1 MLVCS
6 SGCVIDGRRA
16 RHEFLC
22 GHDMRSRD
30 RKNHQSRAVHLC
42 GGHATL
48 ADIGIIER
56 CGGVGKENNFVVA
69 KQGVARGGVTT
80 VFGGDDAVM
89 VRHGM
94 ADELIMDIQQA
105 QHAGFIAA
113 HVAAEADDVGEH
125 DRRQLADFMR
135 RFVCLRAHGGDYAAH
150 CTPLSNSTLEPVR
163 LRKNPHMQYER
174 DMPSHRQAANT
185 SPTAIKALEEV
196 RRIVRETVGSENA
209 DVHLFGSWARGE
221 ATRPSDIDIAIDPRE
236 TLPRGTLARLRERL
250 EESHVPY
257 RVDVVDLRR
266 TDSEFR
272 RRVLT
277 EGIPWND

>member
-1 MLVCS
+1 
-6 SGCVIDGRRA
+6 
-16 RHEFLC
+16 
-22 GHDMRSRD
+22 
-30 RKNHQSRAVHLC
+30 
-42 GGHATL
+42 
-48 ADIGIIER
+48 
-56 CGGVGKENNFVVA
+56 
-69 KQGVARGGVTT
+69 
-80 VFGGDDAVM
+80 
-89 VRHGM
+89 
-94 ADELIMDIQQA
+94 
-105 QHAGFIAA
+105 
-113 HVAAEADDVGEH
+113 
-125 DRRQLADFMR
+125 
-135 RFVCLRAHGGDYAAH
+135 
-150 CTPLSNSTLEPVR
+150 
-163 LRKNPHMQYER
+163 
-174 DMPSHRQAANT
+174 MPSHRQAANT